1 MYRRIFEM
9 KFLPPGRSLWA
20 MGTSV
25 TEERGLFAALN
36 NCAFVSTKDIDRDPS
51 SPFCFTM
58 DSSML
63 GVGVGFDTLGAN
75 KVTVLAPRDAH
86 SIEHI
91 IPDSREGWVDSVGA
105 LLNSYLQNDGV
116 NSGASLSFDYSQI
129 RPAGLPIKGFG
140 GTSSGPEPLRELHQ
154 AIRNCLDP
162 LHGKPITVTAIVD
175 IMNLI
180 GKCVVAG
187 NVRRTAEIAFGDPDS
202 EEYINLKDYSL
213 NPHRADYGW
222 TSNNS
227 VFARL
232 GMNYGK
238 IVERIVKNG
247 EPGLAWLDNMREYG
261 RLVEPKNFKDMRAM
275 GGNPCLEQTL
285 EPYEL
290 CCLVE
295 TFPNNHS
302 SFEDFKATLQLAFLY
317 AKIVTLG
324 HTHWPESNR
333 VMLRNRRIGCSMSGI
348 AQFIANHGLDALR
361 EWSELGYSVIQEC
374 DKQYSEWFA
383 VPTSIKTTCI
393 KPSGTVSL
401 LAGATPG
408 VHYPES
414 RFYVR
419 RVRLSASSELIAP
432 LQNAGYHIE
441 PSTTDPESTVV
452 VSVPI
457 DIGKGIRT
465 AKEVTMWEQL
475 SLAAFLQRY
484 WADNQ
489 VSCTVT
495 FDPEREAGMLE
506 TALDFFQYQL
516 KGVSFLP
523 RIATGAYQQMPY
535 EEIDEQTYLQMSR
548 KIGPLSLCDLS
559 TMTGKNDNFDHCQGP
574 DQDDTML
581 LAEQGTLGVEEY
593 EDKPENGQS
602 LDRLSV
608 DDGVSLGAGSAMP
621 DSFCDTAE
629 CSISLESEFAHGSSS

>member
-1 MYRRIFEM
+1 M

-36 NCAFVSTKDIDRDPS
+36 NCAFVSTKNIDQDPS

-63 GVGVGFDTLGAN
+63 GVGVGFDTLGEN
-75 KVTVLAPRDAH
+75 KVVVIRPSESD
-86 SIEHI
+86 SDSDSDQGIEEHV
-91 IPDSREGWVDSVGA
+91 IPDSREGWVASVGA
-105 LLNSYLQNDGV
+105 LLKSYLLNDGV
-116 NSGASLSFDYSQI
+116 TCNRAIRFDYSRI

-140 GTSSGPEPLRELHQ
+140 GTSSGPEPLQELHDS
-154 AIRNCLDP
+154 IRSCLDP

-175 IMNLI
+175 LMNLI

-202 EEYINLKDYSL
+202 EEYINLKDYSI
-213 NPHRADYGW
+213 NPHRAEYGW

-227 VFARL
+227 VFAKL
-232 GMNYGK
+232 GMDYSKVVEK
-238 IVERIVKNG
+238 IRKNG
-247 EPGLAWLDNMREYG
+247 EPGLAWLQNMREYG
-261 RLVEPKNFKDMRAM
+261 RMVEPKNYKDMRAM

-285 EPYEL
+285 EPFEL

-295 TFPNNHS
+295 TFPNNHE
-302 SFEDFKATLQLAFLY
+302 SFEDFQKTLELAFLY

-348 AQFIANHGLDALR
+348 AQFVAKSSLDELR
-361 EWSELGYSVIQEC
+361 EWSERGYKVIQ
-374 DKQYSEWFA
+374 DSDVKYSEWFA

-414 RFYVR
+414 RYYVR
-419 RVRLSASSELIAP
+419 RVRLSSTSELIPA
-432 LQNAGYHIE
+432 LKRAGYHIE
-441 PSTTDPESTVV
+441 PSATDPAATSV

-457 DIGKGIRT
+457 DVGEGIRT
-465 AKEVTMWEQL
+465 AKDVTMWEQL

-495 FDPEREAGMLE
+495 FDPQSEATLLE
-506 TALDFFQYQL
+506 AALDFFQYQL

-523 RIATGAYQQMPY
+523 RLATGAYPQMPY
-535 EEIDEQTYLQMSR
+535 EEIDEQVYAEMSKSLR
-548 KIGPLSLCDLS
+548 SLKLEGLGKHSKLRSTTAPVSVMRTDTVAFETTADPDIGS
-559 TMTGKNDNFDHCQGP
+559 G
-574 DQDDTML
+574 DQ
-581 LAEQGTLGVEEY
+581 
-593 EDKPENGQS
+593 QS
-602 LDRLSV
+602 FDRLSV
-608 DDGVSLGAGSAMP
+608 DDGVSLSAGSDLMP
-621 DSFCDTAE
+621 DSFCDAVE
-629 CSISLESEFAHGSSS
+629 CSIPITGSIAQESSS